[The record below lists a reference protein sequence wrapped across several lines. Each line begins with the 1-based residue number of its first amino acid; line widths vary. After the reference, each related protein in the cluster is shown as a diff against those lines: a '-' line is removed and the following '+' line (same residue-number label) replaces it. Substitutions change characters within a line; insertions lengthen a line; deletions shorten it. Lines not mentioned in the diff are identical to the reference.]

1 MLPSYGLFIDY
12 ARVLERNFTELSY
25 SHIKREDNKHKV
37 AHCFARL
44 ALNLS
49 DTDVWME
56 DTPPLAFLF
65 VQGDLAFCLN

>member
-44 ALNLS
+44 VLNLS
-49 DTDVWME
+49 DIWME

-65 VQGDLAFCLN
+65 VQVDLTFCLN